1 MSDPSDLKVSWEQAA
16 QALQAALEKL
26 HVPFD
31 AQAFGWEGV
40 LAREYKAHAGE
51 TRGMGWKGIKRYGL
65 GRPPIIPTQFAL
77 RYFEIEPG
85 GYSSLEKHHHV
96 HLIVVLRGRGKA
108 LVGMRVFE
116 LQPFDLLYVPPDTP
130 HRWINP
136 YEEPFGFLCPV
147 DAERDRPQ
155 PLSDA
160 EWEALRQR
168 TPKPPHGCFSRR
180 NYGGMP
186 AGGDASMPNHH
197 KR

>member
-31 AQAFGWEGV
+31 PEAFGWEGV
-40 LAREYKAHAGE
+40 LAREYKAHEGE
-51 TRGMGWKGIKRYGL
+51 VRGMGWKGIKRYGL

-160 EWEALRQR
+160 EWEALRQNPE
-168 TPKPPHGCFSRR
+168 TAPWVF
-180 NYGGMP
+180 
-186 AGGDASMPNHH
+186 
-197 KR
+197 